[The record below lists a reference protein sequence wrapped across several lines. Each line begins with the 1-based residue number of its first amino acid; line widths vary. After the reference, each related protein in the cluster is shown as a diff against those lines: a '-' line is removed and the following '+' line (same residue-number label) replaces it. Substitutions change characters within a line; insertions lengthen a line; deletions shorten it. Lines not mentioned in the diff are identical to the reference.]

1 MLHRSLNMPECAD
14 CAAAAGAGSAG
25 IDETLTLSDMA
36 TPIAFRTDSQG
47 PDQGGVNPPQP
58 RTRRPVRPRVS
69 VVMPAHNEAACISA
83 TVDGVADTLASLDL
97 DWEVIVI
104 DDGSSD
110 ATADAVS
117 NLDPALHVNLLR
129 LSRNFGKE
137 AALTAGM
144 DFASGDLVLCID
156 ADGQHPVSI
165 IPQMVERWRDGFD
178 MVYAV
183 RTDRESE
190 TRFKR
195 LGSRLFYRLMRKAGE
210 IDIPADAGDFR
221 LMDRNVVEALR
232 RLPEHNR
239 FMKGLYSWVGF
250 RSVGVPYTPLAR
262 TRGHSNFSRLR
273 LVSLAWKGI
282 TSFSV
287 LPLRAASVVGALL
300 ATVAMFYGAYELIYL
315 LLYGTDVP
323 GWPTVV
329 VGMMFLSGVQL
340 LFIGILGE
348 YLARVYDEVK
358 GRPTYVVAEFRRA
371 ADESQSRAMSNPR
384 QGTSD

>member
-1 MLHRSLNMPECAD
+1 MK
-14 CAAAAGAGSAG
+14 
-25 IDETLTLSDMA
+25 
-36 TPIAFRTDSQG
+36 
-47 PDQGGVNPPQP
+47 
-58 RTRRPVRPRVS
+58 PRVS
-69 VVMPAHNEAACISA
+69 VVMPAHNEADGISA
-83 TVDGVADTLASLDL
+83 TVDGVADALASLDL

-104 DDGSSD
+104 DDGSTD
-110 ATADAVS
+110 ATAEVVTR
-117 NLDPALHVNLLR
+117 LDPACHVNLLR

-144 DFASGDLVLCID
+144 DHATGEVVLCMD
-156 ADGQHPVSI
+156 SDGQHPVSL
-165 IPQMVERWRDGFD
+165 IPLMLQRWREGFD

-183 RTDRESE
+183 RTDRHTE

-195 LGSRLFYRLMRKAGE
+195 LGSRIFYNLMRRGGE

-221 LMDRNVVEALR
+221 WMDRSVVDALR
-232 RLPEHNR
+232 KLPEHNR

-250 RSVGVPYTPLAR
+250 RSVGVPFVPLAR
-262 TRGHSNFSRLR
+262 TRGRSSYSRLK
-273 LVSLAWKGI
+273 LASLAWNGI

-300 ATVAMFYGAYELIYL
+300 ATAAFAYGAYELVEY
-315 LLYGTDVP
+315 LLYGADVP

-329 VGMMFLSGVQL
+329 VGMMFFSGVQL

-358 GRPTYVVAEFRRA
+358 GRPTYVVAEWHRV
-371 ADESQSRAMSNPR
+371 ADEAQSRTKNAPR
-384 QGTSD
+384 EHAPG